1 MPDKKPRIMI
11 VDDDALVREML
22 FYIIQEEGFEPLTAA
37 SGESAIKKV
46 SSDKPDLMLVD
57 FKMPGMN
64 GMEVMNKAKA
74 LDPDLPV
81 IMITAYAGIEGA
93 VEAIRA
99 GFYDYL
105 AKPFDNQ
112 DVVRVLHRA
121 LSEVSLKRKLRHLT
135 GRVQAKEFLREL
147 MGPSD
152 AVTRLITEV
161 NSVADTDF
169 SVLILGETGSGKEL
183 VSQALHRCSLRS
195 DAPFVAID
203 CGAIP
208 EPLFESELFGHEK
221 GAYTGASHQK
231 PGKFEIAHGGT
242 LFLDEIS
249 NMPRGSQSKLL
260 RALQEKKIYRV
271 GDTKPR
277 TIDVRLLAASNL
289 DLEAQAV
296 GGKFRDDLFYRL
308 NEFTI
313 RIPPLRERKED
324 ILYLAKRFLDQTS
337 KELDK
342 PIKGLS
348 ENAVMALVS
357 HAWPGNVRQLKAT
370 IRRAV
375 LLADVVVREHN
386 LDLKSGVGSAPRAQM
401 RDAYVSWQGEPLRDI
416 VRRCLTAVER
426 QVIEQV
432 LQKTGGN
439 KAKAA
444 RLLQVDYKTLHTKV
458 KTLGLNAPYN
468 EKGWRA

>member
-1 MPDKKPRIMI
+1 MPDNKPRIMI
-11 VDDDALVREML
+11 VDDDELVREML
-22 FYIIQEEGFEPLTAA
+22 AHIVQKEGFVSLLAPD
-37 SGESAIKKV
+37 GESALKKV
-46 SSDKPDLMLVD
+46 SSEKPDLLLVD

-64 GMEVMNKAKA
+64 GMEVMTKAKA

-81 IMITAYAGIEGA
+81 VMITAYADIEGA
-93 VEAIRA
+93 VEAIRV

-105 AKPFDNQ
+105 AKPFDNR
-112 DVVRVLHRA
+112 DVIRVIHRA
-121 LSEVSLKRKLRHLT
+121 LSEVRLKRKLRSLT
-135 GRVQAKEFLREL
+135 GRIQAKDFLREL

-152 AVTRLITEV
+152 AVTRLITNV

-195 DAPFVAID
+195 EAPFIAID

-208 EPLFESELFGHEK
+208 ESLFESEVFGHEK
-221 GAYTGASHQK
+221 GAYTGADHQK
-231 PGKFEIAHGGT
+231 PGKIEMAHGGT
-242 LFLDEIS
+242 FFLDEIY
-249 NMPRGSQSKLL
+249 NMPMGSQSKLL

-277 TIDVRLLAASNL
+277 EIDVRLLAASNM

-296 GGKFRDDLFYRL
+296 KGDFRNDLFYRL

-313 RIPPLRERKED
+313 RVPPLRERKED
-324 ILYLAKRFLDQTS
+324 ILYLAKRFLDQAS

-342 PIKGLS
+342 SVKGLS
-348 ENAVMALVS
+348 ENAVRALVS

-375 LLADVVVREHN
+375 LLAEEVVRGQH
-386 LDLKSGVGSAPRAQM
+386 LDLKNSFGGAAELPTSATDVP
-401 RDAYVSWQGEPLRDI
+401 WQGESLREI
-416 VRRCLTAVER
+416 AQRCTVIVER
-426 QVIEQV
+426 RVIQQV
-432 LQKTGGN
+432 LQRTGGN

-444 RLLQVDYKTLHTKV
+444 RLLQVDYKTLHTKL
-458 KTLGLNAPYN
+458 KTLGLKAPDG
-468 EKGWRA
+468 EKGWEG

>member
-1 MPDKKPRIMI
+1 MSDKKPSIMI
-11 VDDDALVREML
+11 VDDDALICEML
-22 FYIIQEEGFEPLTAA
+22 GYIIEGEGLAPLVAHTGEAA
-37 SGESAIKKV
+37 LKKV
-46 SSDKPDLMLVD
+46 PQEKPDLMLVD

-81 IMITAYAGIEGA
+81 VMITAYADIEGA

-112 DVVRVLHRA
+112 DVVRVIHRA
-121 LSEVSLKRKLRHLT
+121 LSEVRLKRKLRRLS
-135 GRVQAKEFLREL
+135 GRVKANEFLREL

-152 AVTRLITEV
+152 AVTRLITDV

-183 VSQALHRCSLRS
+183 VSQALHRSSLRAE
-195 DAPFVAID
+195 APFVAID

-221 GAYTGASHQK
+221 GAYTGADHHK
-231 PGKFEIAHGGT
+231 PGKFEMAHGGT

-249 NMPRGSQSKLL
+249 NMPMGSQSKLL
-260 RALQEKKIYRV
+260 RALQDRKIYRV
-271 GDTKPR
+271 GGNKSR
-277 TIDVRLLAASNL
+277 EVDVRMLAASNL
-289 DLEAQAV
+289 DLESQAV
-296 GGKFRDDLFYRL
+296 KGDFRDDLFYRL

-313 RIPPLRERKED
+313 RVPPLRERRED

-342 PIKGLS
+342 QVKGLS
-348 ENAVMALVS
+348 ENSVRALLS
-357 HAWPGNVRQLKAT
+357 HSWPGNVRQLKTT

-375 LLADVVVREHN
+375 LIADGVITEEHLDLNSGVAAAKMPPKAADV
-386 LDLKSGVGSAPRAQM
+386 A
-401 RDAYVSWQGEPLRDI
+401 WQGEPLREV
-416 VRRCLTAVER
+416 VRHCLATVER

-432 LQKTGGN
+432 LQRTGGN

-458 KTLGLNAPYN
+458 KALGINAMDD
-468 EKGWRA
+468 EKGWK